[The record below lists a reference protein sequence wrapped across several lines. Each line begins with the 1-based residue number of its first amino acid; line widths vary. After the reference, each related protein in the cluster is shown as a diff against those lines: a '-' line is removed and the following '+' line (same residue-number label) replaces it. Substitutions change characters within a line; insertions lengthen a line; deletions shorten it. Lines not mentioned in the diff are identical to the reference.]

1 LYVSHIK
8 LIRSQ
13 LIADIAL
20 LFLMACIV
28 PYKQPIKTENLSDYN
43 LFLIRIN
50 PKPRAFLQ
58 GNIG

>member
-20 LFLMACIV
+20 LFLVTYIV
-28 PYKQPIKTENLSDYN
+28 PCKQPIKIENLSNYN
-43 LFLIRIN
+43 LFLVRIN

-58 GNIG
+58 GDIG